1 MNKIQRSHHRTQED
15 HSSGGYCSSPEPG
28 LVSHIWGVGRERVER
43 DRVERD
49 WEVGGQDNM
58 HGEKLKMGFFNCR
71 GWHSREV
78 DIMLLRKLDL
88 DTWLAEIIFARK
100 RLLLGDMFKPDR
112 FERA

>member
-1 MNKIQRSHHRTQED
+1 M
-15 HSSGGYCSSPEPG
+15 
-28 LVSHIWGVGRERVER
+28 
-43 DRVERD
+43 ERD

-88 DTWLAEIIFARK
+88 DMWLAETFLQGRGCCWGICSN
-100 RLLLGDMFKPDR
+100 
-112 FERA
+112 